1 MYPVIDNIRMTAD
14 FATVYQWD
22 VKFLTWP
29 AAPIAGGI
37 GWPDDADLNFRCE
50 STDIPVSTNSS
61 ITVAI
66 RGHKV
71 KQPGIQ
77 EYGMTFTLHFV
88 ETVDNRIS
96 HFIRNWRE
104 ACSRSQT
111 AHQFTKAEL
120 DATILITRLNRQ
132 LLPIW
137 EYKLIGCWLESYTL
151 PNLDGSTSDALKPGM
166 TLSYD
171 YFLDGSAGA
180 SGPSGNIP

>member
-1 MYPVIDNIRMTAD
+1 
-14 FATVYQWD
+14 
-22 VKFLTWP
+22 
-29 AAPIAGGI
+29 
-37 GWPDDADLNFRCE
+37 
-50 STDIPVSTNSS
+50 
-61 ITVAI
+61 
-66 RGHKV
+66 
-71 KQPGIQ
+71 
-77 EYGMTFTLHFV
+77 V

-171 YFLDGSAGA
+171 YFLDGPAGA

>member
-66 RGHKV
+66 R
-71 KQPGIQ
+71 
-77 EYGMTFTLHFV
+77 T
-88 ETVDNRIS
+88 
-96 HFIRNWRE
+96 
-104 ACSRSQT
+104 
-111 AHQFTKAEL
+111 
-120 DATILITRLNRQ
+120 
-132 LLPIW
+132 
-137 EYKLIGCWLESYTL
+137 
-151 PNLDGSTSDALKPGM
+151 
-166 TLSYD
+166 
-171 YFLDGSAGA
+171 
-180 SGPSGNIP
+180 